1 MEEDFG
7 EAFLGSFLSNRWLSF
22 SQHSMINRCYFSLT
36 LHKANKQNALGIPP
50 NIVFITHALDQST
63 SALINPPPTS

>member
-36 LHKANKQNALGIPP
+36 LHKANKQNALGILPTL
-50 NIVFITHALDQST
+50 FSLLMLLT
-63 SALINPPPTS
+63 SPLLL